1 MINQIFQE
9 VVIANQRAH
18 AVVTGKVDQIQR
30 LLTIG
35 GLLAAV
41 DGTPTIT
48 PSQVVAILV
57 FQFGK
62 ALHVIDDRSRHGDV
76 CLSKWESGQV

>member
-62 ALHVIDDRSRHGDV
+62 ALHVIDDRSRHGDMSLGERV
-76 CLSKWESGQV
+76 SRQV